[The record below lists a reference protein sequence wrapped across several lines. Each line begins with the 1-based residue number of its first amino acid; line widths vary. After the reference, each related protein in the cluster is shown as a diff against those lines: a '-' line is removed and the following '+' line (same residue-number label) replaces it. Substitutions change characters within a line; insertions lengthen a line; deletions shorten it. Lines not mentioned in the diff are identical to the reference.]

1 MGIRRL
7 LLAGMMNS
15 QKFLGSTDIEVDTAV
30 NAIDVRLAV
39 DARHRASEIDAA
51 YGAYDRIPIQEPDEW
66 GDLASF
72 SSAAGSS

>member
-1 MGIRRL
+1 
-7 LLAGMMNS
+7 MMNS